1 MAIIDAGNGVAVEG
15 DSESYSRDGGST
27 VSLKYEDGQVPTEDG
42 VSNGS
47 SQLISGPTGG
57 GSASG
62 VKGWVSHAPDDL
74 SIEDPSTEASYY
86 ILDEG
91 GQHVLDDQG
100 SPARARKWQPVN
112 AQQRERY
119 T

>member
-1 MAIIDAGNGVAVEG
+1 MEG
-15 DSESYSRDGGST
+15 DSDSHRDVEGPEEGGGAADDEEEVLTKNGS
-27 VSLKYEDGQVPTEDG
+27 SI
-42 VSNGS
+42 GS
-47 SQLISGPTGG
+47 SQLISGPAGG
-57 GSASG
+57 GSAG
-62 VKGWVSHAPDDL
+62 VTQSYAPDDL
-74 SIEDPSTEASYY
+74 SVNGGPSNDGSYF

-112 AQQRERY
+112 AKQRERY